1 MNLAHLLMNFIL
13 LSGHVFRI
21 DEMYYTV
28 YFIVS

>member
-1 MNLAHLLMNFIL
+1 MNLADLMNFIL